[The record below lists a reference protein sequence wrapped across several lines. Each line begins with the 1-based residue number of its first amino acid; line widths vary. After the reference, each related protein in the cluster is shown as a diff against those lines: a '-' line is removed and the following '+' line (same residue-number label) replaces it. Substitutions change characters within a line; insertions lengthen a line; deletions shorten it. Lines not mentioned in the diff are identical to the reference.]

1 MSLHS
6 TTLFYPYSQTYND
19 NVSQFIYL
27 QKLAVFPILN
37 VKSHVYLNKSCTTRF
52 CDRGYR
58 LKKNDSNIY
67 FRRITMPAFHSGDLK
82 KSKNY
87 MTTFTDLPKS
97 YRLIH

>member
-6 TTLFYPYSQTYND
+6 TTLFYPYSQAYND

-37 VKSHVYLNKSCTTRF
+37 VKSHVYLNKSCTTMF
-52 CDRGYR
+52 YDRGYG
-58 LKKNDSNIY
+58 LKENDSNIY
-67 FRRITMPAFHSGDLK
+67 FRRITMPAFHTDELK

-87 MTTFTDLPKS
+87 MTTYLNLP
-97 YRLIH
+97 